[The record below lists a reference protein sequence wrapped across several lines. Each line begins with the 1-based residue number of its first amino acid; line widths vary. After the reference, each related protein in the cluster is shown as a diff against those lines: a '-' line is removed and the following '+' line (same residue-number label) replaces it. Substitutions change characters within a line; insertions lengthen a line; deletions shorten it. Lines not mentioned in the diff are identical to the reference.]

1 MRVHEPPARGDTSG
15 AGAHNEN
22 LGIAAG
28 HGLFRGD
35 LDRATHRAV
44 PTISVRPV
52 RANTVAALPET
63 ATAFCANVK
72 CLGAAAAVGDGNVL
86 RLGTLTNTLRKCVRN
101 WLLRPTILIIAAFV
115 GFAQAGVVLAQ
126 PTENTSPEQGVT
138 CPPDVKG
145 EPPTVGGGSS
155 GPLSDKLAQ
164 SKGVICPPAGID
176 RDMQVTPPG
185 GGHLKVIPPPRTPGG
200 DQNVQPK

>member
-1 MRVHEPPARGDTSG
+1 M
-15 AGAHNEN
+15 
-22 LGIAAG
+22 
-28 HGLFRGD
+28 
-35 LDRATHRAV
+35 
-44 PTISVRPV
+44 
-52 RANTVAALPET
+52 
-63 ATAFCANVK
+63 
-72 CLGAAAAVGDGNVL
+72 
-86 RLGTLTNTLRKCVRN
+86 
-101 WLLRPTILIIAAFV
+101 RPTILIIAASV

-155 GPLSDKLAQ
+155 GALSDKLAQ

-185 GGHLKVIPPPRTPGG
+185 GGHLKVIPPPGTPGG

>member
-1 MRVHEPPARGDTSG
+1 MSRRPAAIPAAPAPTTRTSVSLLATGYSAAIWIEPPIVRSQRSPFVRFAPILSPRSRRRQPLFAQTSNARTLPPP
-15 AGAHNEN
+15 
-22 LGIAAG
+22 LGG
-28 HGLFRGD
+28 
-35 LDRATHRAV
+35 
-44 PTISVRPV
+44 
-52 RANTVAALPET
+52 
-63 ATAFCANVK
+63 
-72 CLGAAAAVGDGNVL
+72 GNVL
-86 RLGTLTNTLRKCVRN
+86 RLETLTNTLRKCVRN
-101 WLLRPTILIIAAFV
+101 WLLRLTILIIAAFV
-115 GFAQAGVVLAQ
+115 GFAPAGVVLAQ

-185 GGHLKVIPPPRTPGG
+185 GGQLKVIPPPGTPGG

>member
-1 MRVHEPPARGDTSG
+1 MFPP
-15 AGAHNEN
+15 
-22 LGIAAG
+22 
-28 HGLFRGD
+28 
-35 LDRATHRAV
+35 
-44 PTISVRPV
+44 PV
-52 RANTVAALPET
+52 
-63 ATAFCANVK
+63 
-72 CLGAAAAVGDGNVL
+72 GGGNVL
-86 RLGTLTNTLRKCVRN
+86 RLGTLTNTLRKCARN

-115 GFAQAGVVLAQ
+115 GLASAGVVLAQ

-145 EPPTVGGGSS
+145 EPPTVGGGGS
-155 GPLSDKLAQ
+155 GALSDKLAQ

-185 GGHLKVIPPPRTPGG
+185 GGQLKVIPPPGTPGG

>member
-1 MRVHEPPARGDTSG
+1 VRSQRSPFVRFAPILSPRSQRRQPLFAQTSDART
-15 AGAHNEN
+15 
-22 LGIAAG
+22 LAA
-28 HGLFRGD
+28 
-35 LDRATHRAV
+35 
-44 PTISVRPV
+44 PV
-52 RANTVAALPET
+52 GGE
-63 ATAFCANVK
+63 
-72 CLGAAAAVGDGNVL
+72 NVL
-86 RLGTLTNTLRKCVRN
+86 RLGTLTNTLRECVRN
-101 WLLRPTILIIAAFV
+101 CPLRPTIVIIAAFV

-126 PTENTSPEQGVT
+126 PAENTSLEEGVT

-155 GPLSDKLAQ
+155 GALSDKLAQ

-185 GGHLKVIPPPRTPGG
+185 GGHLKVIPPPGTPGG